1 MDMKK
6 LVIWLGVVAAGMP
19 LAAFAQGDVI
29 VSASQ
34 TSVTQA
40 DLAPMLKSVGPEGRT
55 RLAADPGALDQLVRS
70 ALAQK
75 VVLAEAKAKGWD
87 KQADVETAIE
97 QARREIIARSYLGS
111 VSAPPAG
118 YPSDA
123 DISAAYDKNQAA
135 FMAPRALHVAQIY
148 IATPPNADAATIDA
162 ARKKATDLATR
173 ARSGDFAALAKANSQ
188 DKPSAANGGDMGFV
202 PETLLMPQVRSAA
215 DALKPGQVSAPI
227 QTATG
232 FHVVKLIEVRAPAQR
247 PLADVKEQI
256 RTALRAQQTQQ
267 NAQAYIA
274 KIAGSA
280 PIDEDAL
287 RKALSAAQ

>member
-1 MDMKK
+1 MKK

-40 DLAPMLKSVGPEGRT
+40 DLAPMLKAVGPEGRT

-148 IATPPNADAATIDA
+148 IATPPNADAATLDA

-202 PETLLMPQVRSAA
+202 PETLLMPPVRSAA

-232 FHVVKLIEVRAPAQR
+232 FHVVKLIEVRAAAQR

-256 RTALRAQQTQQ
+256 RSALRAQQTQQ
-267 NAQAYIA
+267 NAQAYIT

>member
-1 MDMKK
+1 MKK

-40 DLAPMLKSVGPEGRT
+40 DLAPMLKAVGPEGRT

-87 KQADVETAIE
+87 KQADVETAVE